1 MLGQNSGN
9 LGGVHILIVF
19 NEGFVVGG
27 SPLCVQLAAVFWS
40 NEVVRIGEGDLFLRF
55 FGHAIIVTA
64 VVSHEPGGRHEG
76 AVNGC

>member
-1 MLGQNSGN
+1 MLGQNFGN

-19 NEGFVVGG
+19 NEGFVVCGG
-27 SPLCVQLAAVFWS
+27 PLCVQLAAVIGG
-40 NEVVRIGEGDLFLRF
+40 NEVVCVGEGDLFLRF

-64 VVSHEPGGRHEG
+64 VVSREPGGRHEG

>member
-1 MLGQNSGN
+1 MLGQDCSDFGW
-9 LGGVHILIVF
+9 VDIFIVF
-19 NEGFVVGG
+19 NEGFVIRGG
-27 SPLCVQLAAVFWS
+27 PLCIQLTTVIRRY
-40 NEVVRIGEGDLFLRF
+40 EVVSVGEGDLFLRF